1 MRLYMDEGERD
12 KTEEAFT
19 RLLTTVDDEGNASE

>member
-1 MRLYMDEGERD
+1 MRLYMDAGEHH

-19 RLLTTVDDEGNASE
+19 RLLTTVDDEGNACE